1 MRNLN
6 TAFTTVGLVFAVLGV
21 ACDYSIFLMAAGL
34 VFTVSAF
41 IELKSKQAKITQTV
55 ITIILALIFGT
66 GPLTHLLSQTGEFLS
81 FYCGSETAQNI
92 PFAVLGIL
100 ADIICIV
107 LIIRSIIKSDNAFTA
122 LNRFI
127 YSVTHCLLGVF
138 LYGYFNYLIYPDIYD
153 NNASA
158 TQEMFIWHDFFT
170 VLGLFTVS
178 LGLVSLLLQIKRIV
192 NSANK

>member
-1 MRNLN
+1 M
-6 TAFTTVGLVFAVLGV
+6 
-21 ACDYSIFLMAAGL
+21 
-34 VFTVSAF
+34 
-41 IELKSKQAKITQTV
+41 
-55 ITIILALIFGT
+55 
-66 GPLTHLLSQTGEFLS
+66 
-81 FYCGSETAQNI
+81 QNI

-107 LIIRSIIKSDNAFTA
+107 LIICSIIKSDNAFTA

-127 YSVTHCLLGVF
+127 YSATHCLLGIF

-158 TQEMFIWHDFFT
+158 TQEMFVWHDFFT
-170 VLGLFTVS
+170 VLGLVTVS

>member
-1 MRNLN
+1 MRYLN
-6 TAFTTVGLVFAVLGV
+6 TVFSAVGLVFAVLGV

-41 IELKSKQAKITQTV
+41 IELKSKQAKITQIV
-55 ITIILALIFGT
+55 LTIIFALIFGT
-66 GPLTHLLSQTGEFLS
+66 SLLTHLLSRTGVILS
-81 FYCGSETAQNI
+81 SYCGNEAAQNI

-127 YSVTHCLLGVF
+127 YSATHCLLGIF
-138 LYGYFNYLIYPDIYD
+138 LYGYFNYLIYPEIYD

-158 TQEMFIWHDFFT
+158 TQEMFVWHDFFS

-192 NSANK
+192 NSASK

>member
-6 TAFTTVGLVFAVLGV
+6 TVFSAVGLAFAILGV
-21 ACDYSIFLMAAGL
+21 VCNYSIFLMAVGL

-41 IELKSKQAKITQTV
+41 IELKSKRARITQIV
-55 ITIILALIFGT
+55 LTIIFALVFGT
-66 GPLTHLLSQTGEFLS
+66 GPLTHLISRAGEFLS
-81 FYCGSETAQNI
+81 SYYGNEATQNI

-127 YSVTHCLLGVF
+127 YSATHCLLGIF

-153 NNASA
+153 NNTST
-158 TQEMFIWHDFFT
+158 TQEMFVWHDLFT

>member
-1 MRNLN
+1 MRYLN
-6 TAFTTVGLVFAVLGV
+6 TVFSAVGLVFAILGV
-21 ACDYSIFLMAAGL
+21 VCNYSIFLMAAGL

-41 IELKSKQAKITQTV
+41 IELKSKRAKITQIV
-55 ITIILALIFGT
+55 LTIIFALIFGT
-66 GPLTHLLSQTGEFLS
+66 SLLTHLLSRTGEILS
-81 FYCGSETAQNI
+81 SYYGSESAQNI

-107 LIIRSIIKSDNAFTA
+107 LIIRSIIKSDNVFTT

-127 YSVTHCLLGVF
+127 YSATHCLLGIF

-158 TQEMFIWHDFFT
+158 MQEMFVWHDFFT